1 MNKLIVFIFFVF
13 GIKTS
18 IIFDVYC
25 SHQYTSD
32 KLNSKN
38 FNLTDS
44 LSSGIILSNAAI
56 ERTKHDITYDG
67 SYVNLQYPNGDVPS
81 NIGVCTDVVIRS
93 YRNAFNIDLQKEIH
107 EDMRDNFEKYPS
119 KKIWGNTTTDRNI
132 DHRRTQNLECFLTR
146 VGAKLPIT
154 NNPKDYKPGDLVFWA
169 DIATGHV
176 GIVVNQYTEQNIPKV
191 VHNIGDGPKCED
203 FLFKNRIIGHYR
215 WLKHK

>member
-1 MNKLIVFIFFVF
+1 MNKLIFNFLILCLSNNILAQTNA
-13 GIKTS
+13 GIK
-18 IIFDVYC
+18 
-25 SHQYTSD
+25 
-32 KLNSKN
+32 
-38 FNLTDS
+38 
-44 LSSGIILSNAAI
+44 LSNAAI
-56 ERTKHDITYDG
+56 ERTTHSVKYNGKWMKID
-67 SYVNLQYPNGDVPS
+67 YPGGDVPD
-81 NIGVCTDVVIRS
+81 NIGVCTDLVIRS
-93 YRNAFNIDLQKEIH
+93 YRNALQIDLQKEIH

-215 WLKHK
+215 F